1 MQQGPG
7 TVKIVIAMLKHETNT
22 FSPLPTPLKSLGP
35 NGGPLRG
42 EAAYAHFKGTRI
54 PMGAFIDL
62 AEEAGAEIVIPI
74 AARTVPSGPVSQEA
88 FEHVT
93 KVICD
98 CVAEGCDAL
107 LLDLHGAMVTEAY
120 QDGEGELLERIRQA
134 APTLP
139 IGIGLDFHANMSAR
153 MIKSCDVAVGY
164 KTYPHID
171 MYEAGRRAGEL
182 LLDMIAGRIEPRMSL
197 ATCPILPNILQ
208 MATDEAPMRDIM
220 ARAKALETESVLA
233 LSVFPGFPLADTPH
247 TQLSVLAL
255 TDASDQ
261 DGIQACQD
269 ILNLA
274 WDLRDGFIYENAPF
288 KEAVAH
294 AKTLR
299 EGPII
304 LLDMADNCNS
314 GGTLDSMALIR
325 EALEQ
330 ELEGIL
336 AGPICDPEAVAEMI
350 DAGIGSQVTVA
361 VGGKTDFAAIERVG
375 EPLLLSGR
383 VQTIS
388 EGKFVVR
395 GPVFTGMQ
403 VDLGRTVVLDAGH
416 VQIVVSEDRIEP
428 LDLDMFRFVGIE
440 PLDKRYIVLKS
451 KIQYRPT
458 FGAIAKHVVEC
469 NAVGVG
475 SADFSQFPYHALTR
489 PIFPLDPDTTY
500 GQEERQA

>member
-1 MQQGPG
+1 M
-7 TVKIVIAMLKHETNT
+7 KIAIAMLKHETNT
-22 FSPLPTPLKSLGP
+22 FSPIPTPLESLGP

-42 EAAYAHFKGTRI
+42 EAAYAYFKGTRI

-62 AEEAGAEIVIPI
+62 AEEVGAEIVIPI
-74 AARTVPSGPVSQEA
+74 AARTVPSGPVSQNA
-88 FEHVT
+88 FDQVT
-93 KVICD
+93 QIICD
-98 CVAEGCDAL
+98 GVAEGCDAL

-120 QDGEGELLERIRQA
+120 EDGEGELLERIRRV
-134 APTLP
+134 APELP
-139 IGIGLDFHANMSAR
+139 IGVGLDFHTNMSQR
-153 MIKSCDVAVGY
+153 MVNCCDVAVGY

-182 LLDMIAGRIEPRMSL
+182 LLDMMAGRIVPRMFF
-197 ATCPILPNILQ
+197 ATCPVLPNILR
-208 MATDEAPMRDIM
+208 MATDEEPMRDIM
-220 ARAKALETESVLA
+220 AQATALETGSVLSV
-233 LSVFPGFPLADTPH
+233 SVFPGFPLADTPD
-247 TQLSVLAL
+247 TRLSVLAV
-255 TDASDQ
+255 TDGADQ
-261 DGIQACQD
+261 EGRRACQTVVD
-269 ILNLA
+269 LA
-274 WDLRDGFIYENAPF
+274 WKLRDGLIYEHVPF
-288 KEAVAH
+288 KEAVAY

-325 EALEQ
+325 EALDQ
-330 ELEGIL
+330 GLENIL
-336 AGPICDPEAVAEMI
+336 AGPICDPEAVAELI
-350 DAGIGSQVTVA
+350 DAGIGSQVTAA
-361 VGGKTDFAAIERVG
+361 VGGKTDFAAIDRVG
-375 EPLLLSGR
+375 EPLELSGR

-403 VDLGRTVVLDAGH
+403 VDLGRTVVLGAGPL
-416 VQIVVSEDRIEP
+416 QIVISEGRIEP

-458 FGAIAKHVVEC
+458 FGAMAKHVVEC

-475 SADFSQFPYHALTR
+475 SADFSQFPYTALTR
-489 PIFPLDPDTTY
+489 PIFPLDRACST
-500 GQEERQA
+500 